1 MNIVTRVVETFRSEP
16 IRTLLY
22 PIIVVVIG
30 ALVAKGVLS
39 DFSADTVV
47 AIVAA
52 IFGVPAAEIARKN
65 VWTAPSLKRQAGE
78 DVSGGAGMAAD
89 R

>member
-1 MNIVTRVVETFRSEP
+1 MNAIMSTIRSEP

-22 PIIVVVIG
+22 PILVVVIG

-39 DFSADTVV
+39 DFSADTIV

-52 IFGVPAAEIARKN
+52 VLGIPAAETARSQ
-65 VWTAPSLKRQAGE
+65 VWAAVNLPRAGE
-78 DVSGGAGMAAD
+78 GPGGADVAA
-89 R
+89 RS

>member
-1 MNIVTRVVETFRSEP
+1 MNAVLSVIRSEP

-22 PIIVVVIG
+22 PILIVVVG

-39 DFSADTVV
+39 DFSADTIV

-52 IFGVPAAEIARKN
+52 VFGVPAAEIARKN
-65 VWTAPSLKRQAGE
+65 VWTAPTLEAKLAGSSE
-78 DVSGGAGMAAD
+78 
-89 R
+89 RE